1 MLTSEIAPSRS
12 IASPRS
18 RVHVLLDSPDLD
30 QASQRW
36 QIGSIEQLT
45 REVFGPLRAL
55 REVLAEM
62 MRVGDPRPLPVEPKN
77 LAASLD
83 S

>member
-1 MLTSEIAPSRS
+1 MLS
-12 IASPRS
+12 
-18 RVHVLLDSPDLD
+18 VLS
-30 QASQRW
+30 S
-36 QIGSIEQLT
+36 
-45 REVFGPLRAL
+45 EVFGPLRAL